1 VALVWW
7 AVCGRGA
14 RVSNVE
20 VSCCLSRF
28 AEVGDV
34 LAEAEVL
41 CTAIL
46 DNKVFDKLYSLVK

>member
-1 VALVWW
+1 VA
-7 AVCGRGA
+7 
-14 RVSNVE
+14 VSW
-20 VSCCLSRF
+20 LPPRF